1 MTKRVLSILGT
12 AYRGT
17 VEEQDDTILWLMNM
31 CSTAGL
37 DVSVLL
43 SGNAVNYAVRGQDAS
58 GLAFGD
64 VTVANPPVLD
74 NDVADL
80 VAAGVPVYYVA
91 DDVAERGIPEE
102 RLIAGLKPTASREVP
117 QLLAQADLVWRW

>member
-1 MTKRVLSILGT
+1 MTKRVLSIVGA

-37 DVSVLL
+37 DVSILL

-64 VTVANPPVLD
+64 VTVAHPPALD
-74 NDVADL
+74 NDLADL
-80 VAAGVPVYYVA
+80 VAAGVPVHYVA
-91 DDVAERGIPEE
+91 DDAAERGIADE
-102 RLIAGLKPTASREVP
+102 RLIAGLKPVRSHDLP

>member
-1 MTKRVLSILGT
+1 MTKRVLSIVGA

-64 VTVANPPVLD
+64 ATVVNPPALD

-80 VAAGVPVYYVA
+80 VAAGVPVHYLT
-91 DDVAERGIPEE
+91 DDAAQRGIAEE
-102 RLIAGLKPTASREVP
+102 RLIAGLKPIRSQELP
-117 QLLAQADLVWRW
+117 HLFAQADLVWRW

>member
-1 MTKRVLSILGT
+1 MTKRVLSIVGA

-64 VTVANPPVLD
+64 VTVAHPPALD
-74 NDVADL
+74 NDLADL
-80 VAAGVPVYYVA
+80 IAAGVPVHYVS
-91 DDVAERGIPEE
+91 DDVAERGLPEE
-102 RLIAGLKPTASREVP
+102 RLIAGVKPIASRDLP